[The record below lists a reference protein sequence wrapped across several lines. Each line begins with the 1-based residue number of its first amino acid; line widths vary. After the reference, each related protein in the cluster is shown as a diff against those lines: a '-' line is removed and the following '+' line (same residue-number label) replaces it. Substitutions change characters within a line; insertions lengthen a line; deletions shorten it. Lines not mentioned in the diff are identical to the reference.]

1 MKDYNNKTNNEL
13 IETLNNLSEQHY
25 KLKMDVEDTL
35 RIIDDIEK
43 EYLYIHDI
51 INKRMGKENG

>member
-1 MKDYNNKTNNEL
+1 MKNYNDKPNNEL
-13 IETLNNLSEQHY
+13 VEILNNLSEQHY
-25 KLKMDVEDTL
+25 KLKMDVEDML

-51 INKRMGKENG
+51 INKRMGK

>member
-1 MKDYNNKTNNEL
+1 MKDYNSKTNNEL

-25 KLKMDVEDTL
+25 KLKMDVEDML
-35 RIIDDIEK
+35 RIIDNLEK

-51 INKRMGKENG
+51 INKRMGKQNG